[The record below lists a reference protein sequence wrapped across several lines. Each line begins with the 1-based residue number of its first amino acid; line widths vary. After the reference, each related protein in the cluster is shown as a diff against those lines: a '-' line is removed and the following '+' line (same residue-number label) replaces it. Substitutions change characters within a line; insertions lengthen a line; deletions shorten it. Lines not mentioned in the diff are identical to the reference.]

1 MIMIEATTGLA
12 DRLTKLKRR
21 VWQETYTGIYP
32 AQKLLEFDEARH
44 AEKFRRLIA
53 DPANQVV
60 LLREDGQD
68 AGYFVLGKPRPGWTG
83 PPISVNALYL
93 ISDFQHRGLGR
104 QVWQE
109 IERRV
114 KQAGFTVLGC
124 RCNEHNE
131 RALAFYRRQGGV
143 EIARESGHA
152 DRSED
157 QISLLFH
164 LE

>member
-1 MIMIEATTGLA
+1 M
-12 DRLTKLKRR
+12 
-21 VWQETYTGIYP
+21 WQETYTGIYP

-68 AGYFVLGKPRPGWTG
+68 AGYFVLGKSRPGWSEL
-83 PPISVNALYL
+83 PISVNALYL

-114 KQAGFTVLGC
+114 KQAGFTVFGC

-131 RALAFYRRQGGV
+131 RALTFYRRQGGV

>member
-1 MIMIEATTGLA
+1 MTEATAGLA
-12 DRLTKLKRR
+12 DRLAKLKRR

-32 AQKLLEFDEARH
+32 AQKLLEFDEAQH

-60 LLREDGQD
+60 LLCEEGED

-93 ISDFQHRGLGR
+93 ISDFQHRRLGR
-104 QVWQE
+104 QVWQD
-109 IERRV
+109 
-114 KQAGFTVLGC
+114 
-124 RCNEHNE
+124 
-131 RALAFYRRQGGV
+131 GV

-164 LE
+164 VE

>member
-1 MIMIEATTGLA
+1 MIMIEATTGFA
-12 DRLTKLKRR
+12 DRLAKLKRR

-32 AQKLLEFDEARH
+32 AAKLLEFDEARY

-68 AGYFVLGKPRPGWTG
+68 AGYFVLGKSRPGWSEL
-83 PPISVNALYL
+83 PISVNALYL

-114 KQAGFTVLGC
+114 KQAGFTVFGC

-152 DRSED
+152 DCSED

-164 LE
+164 VE

>member
-1 MIMIEATTGLA
+1 MIMIEAAAGLA
-12 DRLTKLKRR
+12 DRLAKLKRR

-32 AQKLLEFDEARH
+32 AQKFLEFDEAQH

-53 DPANQVV
+53 DPTNQVV
-60 LLREDGQD
+60 LLGEEGQD
-68 AGYFVLGKPRPGWTG
+68 AGYFVLGKPRLGWTEL
-83 PPISVNALYL
+83 PISVNALYL

-114 KQAGFTVLGC
+114 KQAGFTVFGC

-131 RALAFYRRQGGV
+131 RALAFYFRQGGV
-143 EIARESGHA
+143 IIARESGHA

-157 QISLLFH
+157 QISLLFQ

>member
-1 MIMIEATTGLA
+1 MIMTEATAGLA
-12 DRLTKLKRR
+12 DRLAKLKRR

-32 AQKLLEFDEARH
+32 AQKLLEFDEAQH
-44 AEKFRRLIA
+44 AEKFPAVDHGSGKSGCAASARKGRTPAILCWENPARMDRAARSASTPLFDIGFSTSRL
-53 DPANQVV
+53 
-60 LLREDGQD
+60 GQ
-68 AGYFVLGKPRPGWTG
+68 
-83 PPISVNALYL
+83 
-93 ISDFQHRGLGR
+93 

-109 IERRV
+109 IEHRV
-114 KQAGFTVLGC
+114 KQAGFTVFGC

-164 LE
+164 VE

>member
-12 DRLTKLKRR
+12 DRLAKLKRR

-68 AGYFVLGKPRPGWTG
+68 AAILCWENPVRDGPG
-83 PPISVNALYL
+83 
-93 ISDFQHRGLGR
+93 
-104 QVWQE
+104 
-109 IERRV
+109 RRS
-114 KQAGFTVLGC
+114 ASTPS
-124 RCNEHNE
+124 
-131 RALAFYRRQGGV
+131 
-143 EIARESGHA
+143 I
-152 DRSED
+152 
-157 QISLLFH
+157 
-164 LE
+164 

>member
-1 MIMIEATTGLA
+1 MIMIEDTTGLA
-12 DRLTKLKRR
+12 DRLAKLKRR

-32 AQKLLEFDEARH
+32 AAKLLEFDEARH

-68 AGYFVLGKPRPGWTG
+68 AGYFVLGKPRLGWTG

-114 KQAGFTVLGC
+114 KQAGFTVFGC

-131 RALAFYRRQGGV
+131 RALTFYRRQGGV